1 MPVRGD
7 RGFPPRRE
15 LSGWLRVSALRVCSV
30 GRRLSGDERRARGGL
45 PVARWA
51 AATLPPE
58 SGAGGGARVDFTR
71 PGGGSWPPGLLNPFL
86 SSLKSL
92 GFQIKSSGRV
102 GDTVLNSVLD
112 LWYLEGIS
120 SCLLCSLPYAF
131 VSSFSFLPHLL
142 DANLQACA
150 CETNLTTLW
159 RPGASFSFLISCRGN
174 TSKSCFQWGMEMGFW
189 RKPQQGGDE
198 CFLLWYYLT
207 CHHSL
212 AFMSSFVRFP
222 LLHSSL

>member
-1 MPVRGD
+1 MRG
-7 RGFPPRRE
+7 GQLL
-15 LSGWLRVSALRVCSV
+15 LSHLKV
-30 GRRLSGDERRARGGL
+30 GR
-45 PVARWA
+45 
-51 AATLPPE
+51 
-58 SGAGGGARVDFTR
+58 GARVDFTR

-92 GFQIKSSGRV
+92 GFEIKSSGRV

-159 RPGASFSFLISCRGN
+159 RPRASFSFLISCRGN